1 MFVKLSGG
9 LRLIAQKLSSGLTTG
24 SFPVECYMSLD
35 RKKQIKKYD
44 KTNVYPADGRQRFSD
59 ENLIDLSVNLDT
71 LLTQPSDAGSRVTRS
86 KGLIRFYLNLITQTF
101 LLQLPARPCHRQVAR
116 GNNNLVHFFIQ
127 IVFPLIPPLSVHTSV
142 RFIFLLLTTQL
153 LLLDLTVS
161 CRFLRSEYDAQGVL
175 LLRQ

>member
-86 KGLIRFYLNLITQTF
+86 KGWIRFYLNLITQTF
-101 LLQLPARPCHRQVAR
+101 TSVAR
-116 GNNNLVHFFIQ
+116 STMSSSSR
-127 IVFPLIPPLSVHTSV
+127 PWK
-142 RFIFLLLTTQL
+142 
-153 LLLDLTVS
+153 
-161 CRFLRSEYDAQGVL
+161 
-175 LLRQ
+175 